1 MVLKM
6 DDLRPTAALAET
18 SRQVRRDIVSMISEV
33 QSGHP
38 GGSLSAT
45 DLMTVLFFD
54 VLQHRPTEPD
64 WVDRDR
70 FILSKG
76 HGAPALYAILARLG
90 YFPLEMLKTLRK
102 MGSPLQGHPERGRL
116 PGVEASTGS
125 LGQGISIG
133 AGMALAGR
141 IDGKGYRVYVLV
153 GDGEI
158 NEGQIWEAAMFCA
171 ASRLDRLTVI
181 LDCNRQQL
189 DGWTKEILDIGPLA
203 EKWAAFGWH
212 VIDVDGHD
220 LDQIRSAFA
229 EAHRVVGKPT
239 LILARTV
246 KGKGVSFMENNVE
259 FHGVAPTP
267 DQLTLALTELS

>member
-1 MVLKM
+1 MILKTCEI
-6 DDLRPTAALAET
+6 RQTAPLAET
-18 SRQVRRDIVSMISEV
+18 CRQVRRDIVSMIAEV

-54 VLQHRPTEPD
+54 VLQHRPAEPD
-64 WVDRDR
+64 WEDRDR

-76 HGAPALYAILARLG
+76 HGAPALYAILARMG
-90 YFPLEMLKTLRK
+90 YFPLEALKTLRK
-102 MGSPLQGHPERGRL
+102 MGSPLQGHPERGKL

-133 AGMALAGR
+133 AGMALAAR
-141 IDGKGYRVYVLV
+141 IDQKTYRVYVLV

-171 ASRLDRLTVI
+171 AYRLDRLTVI

-203 EKWAAFGWH
+203 EKWAAFGWN
-212 VIDVDGHD
+212 VIDIDGHD
-220 LDQIRSAFA
+220 LDQISAAFA
-229 EAHRVVGKPT
+229 EAHRTEGKPT